1 MIGCD
6 MEVYANAEK
15 ESIYSGYNSVN
26 DDIFVQMMFSGVLA
40 AGASIPVR
48 FDFYAL
54 YDGLLV
60 CENGSAY
67 VKY

>member
-1 MIGCD
+1 

-26 DDIFVQMMFSGVLA
+26 DDIFVQMMFSGTLTA
-40 AGASIPVR
+40 AASIPVR

-54 YDGLLV
+54 YDCLLV